1 MEVRVGH
8 LALGGGGQVSGN
20 SVLGLHCR
28 VHEFLRSLLELLL
41 CCLGVRVGGPC
52 LVLYLYVDWLA
63 VGTNLLSLLGL
74 RGLISTVHGVV
85 HHSSVERIVVCW
97 LVLSP

>member
-1 MEVRVGH
+1 MGVRVGH
-8 LALGGGGQVSGN
+8 LPLGGGGQVSGN

-41 CCLGVRVGGPC
+41 RSLGVRVGGPG

-63 VGTNLLSLLGL
+63 VGTILLSLLGL

>member
-1 MEVRVGH
+1 M
-8 LALGGGGQVSGN
+8 SGN

-28 VHEFLRSLLELLL
+28 VLEFLRSLLELLL
-41 CCLGVRVGGPC
+41 CSLGVRVGGPR

-74 RGLISTVHGVV
+74 CGLIAAVHRVV

>member
-1 MEVRVGH
+1 MGVGVGH
-8 LALGGGGQVSGN
+8 LPLGGGGQVSGN
-20 SVLGLHCR
+20 SMLGLYCG

-41 CCLGVRVGGPC
+41 CGLGVRVGGPS
-52 LVLYLYVDWLA
+52 LVLYLYVDWLP

-74 RGLISTVHGVV
+74 RGLIATIHRVV

>member
-1 MEVRVGH
+1 LGVGVGH
-8 LALGGGGQVSGN
+8 LPLGGGGQVSGN
-20 SVLGLHCR
+20 SVLGLHCG

-41 CCLGVRVGGPC
+41 CGLGVRVGGPS
-52 LVLYLYVDWLA
+52 LVLYLYVDWLP

-74 RGLISTVHGVV
+74 RGLIATIHRVV

>member
-1 MEVRVGH
+1 M
-8 LALGGGGQVSGN
+8 
-20 SVLGLHCR
+20 LGLYCG

-41 CCLGVRVGGPC
+41 CSLGVRVGGPS
-52 LVLYLYVDWLA
+52 LVLYLYVDWLP

-74 RGLISTVHGVV
+74 RGLIATIHRVV

>member
-1 MEVRVGH
+1 MGVGVGH
-8 LALGGGGQVSGN
+8 LPLGGGGQVSGN
-20 SVLGLHCR
+20 SVLGLHCG

-41 CCLGVRVGGPC
+41 SSLGVRVGGPC
-52 LVLYLYVDWLA
+52 LVLYLYVDWLP

-74 RGLISTVHGVV
+74 RGLIATIHRVV

>member
-1 MEVRVGH
+1 LGVGVGH
-8 LALGGGGQVSGN
+8 LPLGGGGQVSGN
-20 SVLGLHCR
+20 SMLGLYCG

-41 CCLGVRVGGPC
+41 CGLGVRVGGPS
-52 LVLYLYVDWLA
+52 LVLYLYVDWLP

-74 RGLISTVHGVV
+74 RGLIATIHRVV

>member
-1 MEVRVGH
+1 M
-8 LALGGGGQVSGN
+8 SGN

-41 CCLGVRVGGPC
+41 RSLGVRVGGPG

-85 HHSSVERIVVCW
+85 HHSSVERIVV
-97 LVLSP
+97 